1 MPRVVRSVQVMGSMD
16 GAVVQGSIWV
26 ILLILIGRMG
36 WRWECMLVVMS
47 VLWRLVMAVR
57 VLSIV
62 ISISMSIST
71 MVLVSSHV
79 SVVPWVILMAI
90 V

>member
-1 MPRVVRSVQVMGSMD
+1 MGSMD

-62 ISISMSIST
+62 ISISMSISA

-79 SVVPWVILMAI
+79 SVVPWIILMAI

>member
-26 ILLILIGRMG
+26 ILLILIRRMG